1 MRTSSRQPGRA
12 PAGPNPGRVTVR
24 AVIQKSFGGPEVLEV
39 VETERPK
46 PLSGEVLVKVHASA
60 VNPVDVAVRSGAFPL
75 LGEPPFGVGW
85 DISGVV
91 EEAGPGARFEV
102 GDEVYGMPFFPRAA
116 TGYAEYVAVPSRQV
130 ARKPASI
137 DHVHAAAIPL
147 AALTAWQG
155 LVQAAEVTK
164 GDRVLIQRAAGGVGH
179 FAVQIAKARGAHVIA
194 IASAARHD
202 FVRGLG
208 ADEVID
214 YRTTDFTEAVKDVDV
229 VLDSTAQGDL
239 SLGVLRPG
247 GVLISILEHGNP
259 ELAARVQAAGRRFA
273 GVSVEPDY
281 AALEAIAELVD
292 AGLIRPYVEETFP
305 LAEVGKAHEL
315 VASGH
320 VQGKIVLTV

>member
-1 MRTSSRQPGRA
+1 M
-12 PAGPNPGRVTVR
+12 R
-24 AVIQKSFGGPEVLEV
+24 AVIQKSFGGPEVLKLVEV
-39 VETERPK
+39 ERPK
-46 PLSGEVLVKVHASA
+46 PLGGELLVKVHASA
-60 VNPVDVAVRSGAFPL
+60 VNPVDVAVRSGAYPL

-116 TGYAEYVAVPSRQV
+116 NAYAEYVLVPSHQV
-130 ARKPASI
+130 ARKPASV

-155 LVQAAEVTK
+155 LVQAAGVK
-164 GDRVLIQRAAGGVGH
+164 AGDRVLIHRAAGGVGH

-194 IASAARHD
+194 LASAARHD

-214 YRTTDFTEAVKDVDV
+214 NRTTDVTEAVKDADIVF
-229 VLDSTAQGDL
+229 DSAAQGDL
-239 SLGVLRPG
+239 LLDSVRPG
-247 GVLISILEHGNP
+247 GTLVSILEHGDA
-259 ELAARVQAAGRRFA
+259 ELAARVEAAGRRFA
-273 GVSVEPDY
+273 GISVEPDH

-292 AGLIRPYVEETFP
+292 AGAIRPYVEETFP
-305 LAEVGKAHEL
+305 LEEAAKAHEL
-315 VASGH
+315 VGAGH

>member
-1 MRTSSRQPGRA
+1 M
-12 PAGPNPGRVTVR
+12 R

-39 VETERPK
+39 VESDRPK

-130 ARKPASI
+130 ARKPASL

-155 LVQAAEVTK
+155 LVQAADVKE
-164 GDRVLIQRAAGGVGH
+164 GDRVLIDRAAGGVGH

-208 ADEVID
+208 ADEIID

-273 GVSVEPDY
+273 GISVEPDY

-292 AGLIRPYVEETFP
+292 AGRIRPYVQETFP
-305 LAEVGKAHEL
+305 LEQAGAAHEL
-315 VASGH
+315 VGSGH

>member
-1 MRTSSRQPGRA
+1 M
-12 PAGPNPGRVTVR
+12 R
-24 AVIQKSFGGPEVLEV
+24 AVIQQSIGGPEVLEV

-46 PLSGEVLVKVHASA
+46 PQAGEVLVKVHASA
-60 VNPVDVAVRSGAFPL
+60 VNPVDVAVRSGALPL

-91 EEAGPGARFEV
+91 EEAGADAGLAV
-102 GDEVYGMPFFPRAA
+102 GDEVYGMPHFPRAA
-116 TGYAEYVAVPSRQV
+116 TGYADYVVAPSGQL
-130 ARKPASI
+130 ARKPASL
-137 DHVHAAAIPL
+137 DHVHAAAVPL

-155 LVQAAEVTK
+155 LVGAADVKE

-208 ADEVID
+208 ADEIID

-229 VLDSTAQGDL
+229 FLDSTAQGDL
-239 SLGVLRPG
+239 SLGVVRPG
-247 GVLISILEHGNP
+247 GVLISILEHHDK
-259 ELAARVQAAGRRFA
+259 ELAARVEAAGRRFA
-273 GVSVEPDY
+273 GVMVEPDATGL
-281 AALEAIAELVD
+281 AAVAELID
-292 AGLIRPYVEETFP
+292 AGRVRPFVEETFP
-305 LAEVGKAHEL
+305 LEEAGKAHEL

>member
-1 MRTSSRQPGRA
+1 MRA
-12 PAGPNPGRVTVR
+12 M
-24 AVIQKSFGGPEVLEV
+24 IQKSFGGPEVLELV
-39 VETERPK
+39 DSERPT
-46 PLSGEVLVKVHASA
+46 PLAGEVLVKVHASA
-60 VNPVDVAVRSGAFPL
+60 INPVDVAVRSGAFPL

-91 EEAGPGARFEV
+91 EEVGPGAGFVV

-116 TGYAEYVAVPSRQV
+116 SGYAEYVAAPSRQL
-130 ARKPASI
+130 ARKPVSL
-137 DHVHAAAIPL
+137 DHVHAAAVPL

-155 LVQAAEVTK
+155 LVRAADVKE

-202 FVRGLG
+202 FVTGLG

-214 YRTTDFTEAVKDVDV
+214 YRTTDFAKVVKDADV

-247 GVLISILEHGNP
+247 GVLITILEHGD
-259 ELAARVQAAGRRFA
+259 EKLAARVEAAGRRFA
-273 GVSVEPDY
+273 GILVEPDHV
-281 AALEAIAELVD
+281 ALEAIAELID
-292 AGLIRPYVEETFP
+292 AGRIRPYVERSFP
-305 LAEVGKAHEL
+305 LEEAGKAHDL
-315 VASGH
+315 VAAGH